1 MWFLLATV
9 ILVLLFGAGTPA
21 VNAIRALQAEHPTA
35 AKVDSENG
43 ELASD
48 ATLGSKR
55 FGSLHNIAEHAA
67 TVQAGASSPP
77 PPKPE
82 ALVTPTAVAT
92 PGAADVDEI
101 IKIELTVNG
110 QPMAVRL
117 KLLPRHSPSS
127 VEFVRHAAASRCRG
141 ELYRSENHFLVQ
153 GRISCS
159 ALPDGP
165 KVPQVIKGQCPLGV
179 KVEGRQCPSHDP
191 QCGCHGPI
199 MSKGMVGWAG
209 GSAGPDFFIYTAH
222 MDLNRCAV
230 RGCPAT
236 HWSHDHTV
244 FAEVADEETWKTLA
258 ALYALPVKKGGMTF
272 FDPKLPLVVSK

>member
-1 MWFLLATV
+1 MRRVAFQTHTLVKLIVNVFLSRLMRQRTAEVGVDVLTANLEMEAKSALDALGSQRVRRPWMWFLLVTV
-9 ILVLLFGAGTPA
+9 LLVLLFGAGTPA
-21 VNAIRALQAEHPTA
+21 VNAIRALQAEHPRA
-35 AKVDSENG
+35 AKADSENG

-48 ATLGSKR
+48 TTLGSKR

-191 QCGCHGPI
+191 Q
-199 MSKGMVGWAG
+199 
-209 GSAGPDFFIYTAH
+209 
-222 MDLNRCAV
+222 
-230 RGCPAT
+230 
-236 HWSHDHTV
+236 
-244 FAEVADEETWKTLA
+244 
-258 ALYALPVKKGGMTF
+258 
-272 FDPKLPLVVSK
+272 